1 MPFPTDLWQK
11 VLRHVRQ
18 MLWSVYH
25 AESLPISEEV
35 SSLLNVR
42 HCGIFL
48 NVENPEAY
56 KSDRAGMLYA
66 DRTDGMA
73 SLLLIAKELHG
84 ALVKKGTTFEKL
96 QTLKMWLTIVYGIT
110 PLRNAMEWDIN
121 RDGIYFQW
129 GDKYRAFYLPHEM
142 QGLRQ
147 QDALDRLCAWEAGV
161 PSSLW
166 QLPEGLVLK
175 MTCDFGTG

>member
-1 MPFPTDLWQK
+1 
-11 VLRHVRQ
+11 

-96 QTLKMWLTIVYGIT
+96 QTLKNVAYHCV
-110 PLRNAMEWDIN
+110 RHNAASQC
-121 RDGIYFQW
+121 DGVGHQSGW
-129 GDKYRAFYLPHEM
+129 NLLSVGDKYARFICRMRCRAYGNRTLWTDFVHGRRGCPL
-142 QGLRQ
+142 
-147 QDALDRLCAWEAGV
+147 V
-161 PSSLW
+161 LW